1 MYHEN
6 VDESGQSEDLRET
19 PLMSAGDMKD
29 QPIYKKDVEQENL
42 LELPE
47 QETTA
52 ECKRTPPNR
61 VVVVAVNSKE
71 EQQQ

>member
-6 VDESGQSEDLRET
+6 VDESGQSEDSRET
-19 PLMSAGDMKD
+19 LLMGAGDMKD

-52 ECKRTPPNR
+52 EPVQENPHQT
-61 VVVVAVNSKE
+61 E
-71 EQQQ
+71 W